1 MFTKKK
7 FDTSI
12 IEAIDILIRYL
23 SEAKEKNRGNTVYL
37 RPRKIA
43 RYYRIKRNYQ
53 KLCYCVGLVLE
64 ELMYRKL
71 ELDMYRIHGSRVF
84 VLPKQNIDRA
94 IEVLKQIR
102 SFYITH
108 GTLPRR
114 LLDVD
119 ELSKVCGGS
128 ESLP

>member
-12 IEAIDILIRYL
+12 IEAIDVLIRYL
-23 SEAKEKNRGNTVYL
+23 SEAKEKNRGNTLYL

-43 RYYRIKRNYQ
+43 RYYRVRKNYQ
-53 KLCYCVGLVLE
+53 KLCYCIGLILE
-64 ELMYRKL
+64 EMMFHKL

-94 IEVLKQIR
+94 IEVLKQMR
-102 SFYITH
+102 DFYIRH
-108 GTLPRR
+108 GTLPSRIIDTSEVR
-114 LLDVD
+114 N
-119 ELSKVCGGS
+119 VCGGS
-128 ESLP
+128 ES

>member
-1 MFTKKK
+1 MFVKRK

-12 IEAIDILIRYL
+12 IEAIDVLIRYL
-23 SEAKEKNRGNTVYL
+23 AEAKEKNRGNTVYL

-53 KLCYCVGLVLE
+53 KLCYCIGLILE
-64 ELMYRKL
+64 EMMFHKL

-94 IEVLKQIR
+94 IEVLKEMR
-102 SFYITH
+102 SFYIRH
-108 GTLPRR
+108 GALPSRE
-114 LLDVD
+114 VG
-119 ELSKVCGGS
+119 SSACGGS
-128 ESLP
+128 ES